1 MKLPIISN
9 IPNNIYYCF
18 KKVNIIILFNFII
31 NLKNKNKVYKKNR
44 RLVFG
49 SGKKPWIQKGT
60 GRARAG
66 NKKSPIWR
74 SGGVT
79 FSNYLFK
86 KKKKKQK
93 NVFIN
98 LINLLIYSNKIFIF
112 DTSLFLFLNIFFN
125 KKNIFFWENNSN
137 FIIKN
142 IKKIKTLDF
151 IKYEKVFFSKNS
163 FYFLINNFTK

>member
-1 MKLPIISN
+1 MILPIIN
-9 IPNNIYYCF
+9 FFPCKIYYCF
-18 KKVNIIILFNFII
+18 KKINIIILFNFII
-31 NLKNKNKVYKKNR
+31 NLKNKNKTYKKNR

-66 NKKSPIWR
+66 DKKSPIWR

-93 NVFIN
+93 NVLIN

-112 DTSLFLFLNIFFN
+112 DISCFFFLTFFFD
-125 KKNIFFWENNSN
+125 KKNIFFWENKNN
-137 FIIKN
+137 FLIKN
-142 IKKIKTLDF
+142 IKKIKITDF
-151 IKYEKVFFSKNS
+151 LKYEKIFFSKNS